1 MAPVRIAVIGAGLI
15 GYQHIRRVLNEP
27 EATLAAIVDPTDKA
41 RELARSHGTPWFP
54 ELPALL
60 QADRPDGVIVA
71 TPNQLHVVNGLA
83 CVEAGIPMLMEK
95 PVSDDVAGGW
105 ELVAA
110 TEQAGVPML
119 VGHHRRH
126 SPLIQQAKAIV
137 ASGAIG
143 RVTTVNGLCWFLKPP
158 SYFDTAWR
166 RAAGSRGDPDQSH
179 PRHR

>member
-15 GYQHIRRVLNEP
+15 GSQHIRRVLSEP

-95 PVSDDVAGGW
+95 PVSDDVASGW

-110 TEQAGVPML
+110 TERAGVPML

-126 SPLIQQAKAIV
+126 SPLIQEAKAIV
-137 ASGAIG
+137 ASGTIG
-143 RVTTVNGLCWFLKPP
+143 RVTTVNGLCWFLKPS

-166 RAAGSRGDPDQSH
+166 RQPEPG
-179 PRHR
+179 

>member
-1 MAPVRIAVIGAGLI
+1 MG
-15 GYQHIRRVLNEP
+15 RRGSRNC
-27 EATLAAIVDPTDKA
+27 T
-41 RELARSHGTPWFP
+41 
-54 ELPALL
+54 ALL

-95 PVSDDVAGGW
+95 PVSDDVASGW

-143 RVTTVNGLCWFLKPP
+143 RVTTVNGLCWFLKP
-158 SYFDTAWR
+158 FELLRHAAWR
-166 RAAGSRGDPDQSH
+166 RQPGAAGDPDQSH